1 MTKKEFYKM
10 PGKLKFG
17 YILYKLLIFVFIIA
31 MGVTAVFASGL
42 SLPTIES
49 QLSFSVGL
57 VLIGIVTL
65 LALSNRLRSLIKIK
79 SVSFITMFLILL
91 AFSYTINYLI
101 YSVGLISI
109 PLVVD
114 DAILSPMWD
123 NYVANTQDKE

>member
-1 MTKKEFYKM
+1 MTKREFYKM

-17 YILYKLLIFVFIIA
+17 YILYKALIFLFIIA

-91 AFSYTINYLI
+91 AFSYTITYLI